1 MTMTF
6 CIQTRVCTGLLTAVA
21 SSVFLACGGGS
32 SSPTA
37 PSGGGGA
44 TGSVGATVTINA
56 QGQVTP
62 SQVTISVGQSVMF
75 VNNDSRA
82 HEMASDPHPVHTDC
96 PPVNAMG
103 NIGAGQSRTTNAFTT
118 ARACGFHDHNDPG
131 NAALQGRIVIQ

>member
-1 MTMTF
+1 VHLDHF
-6 CIQTRVCTGLLTAVA
+6 
-21 SSVFLACGGGS
+21 
-32 SSPTA
+32 
-37 PSGGGGA
+37 
-44 TGSVGATVTINA
+44 NA